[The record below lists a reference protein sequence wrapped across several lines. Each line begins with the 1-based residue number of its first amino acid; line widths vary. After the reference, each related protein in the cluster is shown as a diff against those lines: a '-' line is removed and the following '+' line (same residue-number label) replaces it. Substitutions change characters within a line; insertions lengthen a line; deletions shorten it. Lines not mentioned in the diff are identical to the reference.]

1 MDVDGRIR
9 RDGNW
14 ALSRLRRPGVLHST
28 QEVRRFSPL
37 HTTITQAQG
46 YHRDATGFS
55 RDICA
60 VLCERLSVT
69 PDEGADGGGA

>member
-37 HTTITQAQG
+37 HTIILKLKTVTEMRRVFRVISVL
-46 YHRDATGFS
+46 Y
-55 RDICA
+55 CA
-60 VLCERLSVT
+60 SASL
-69 PDEGADGGGA
+69 